1 MQKQEIYQ
9 DYTANLVCLDS
20 NNGHFYTTDV
30 EVVYTHLTSETS
42 KPSGVDG
49 NIDETEFSE
58 KNEDQ
63 TMTLSTRFWD
73 SQA

>member
-1 MQKQEIYQ
+1 M
-9 DYTANLVCLDS
+9 CLDS
-20 NNGHFYTTDV
+20 NNGHFYTIDV
-30 EVVYTHLTSETS
+30 EVVYTHSTSETS

-63 TMTLSTRFWD
+63 TVTVPTRFWD
-73 SQA
+73 S

>member
-1 MQKQEIYQ
+1 M
-9 DYTANLVCLDS
+9 CLDS
-20 NNGHFYTTDV
+20 NNGHFYTIDV

-42 KPSGVDG
+42 KPSGVDD

-63 TMTLSTRFWD
+63 TMTLPTRQGQLGINS
-73 SQA
+73 SQLIV